1 MFGDDGWWARAS
13 HRQKVTAMAFIALV
27 VALLFWFPPTR
38 MIILFVLPLGSGFD
52 DLIFIGALLLTG
64 LFFAFRFFMPRH

>member
-1 MFGDDGWWARAS
+1 
-13 HRQKVTAMAFIALV
+13 
-27 VALLFWFPPTR
+27 
-38 MIILFVLPLGSGFD
+38 VLPLGSGFD